1 MSHLQMSLR
10 AALAGAVL
18 SLAAVG
24 PLLSAQEAPAQ
35 AKESTGPTVLWQPTA
50 SSYTFGE
57 GSTERTVEQL
67 AIPLALVFP
76 IHRRFTMDFTTAV
89 AYTRVVHGDSTHSE
103 IYGATDSQ
111 LRANINILMDR
122 LVLTLGVNAPS
133 GQYYVDDTQAEA
145 ASRIGNDFIFFPISS
160 MGNGPAGTAGLA
172 AAVQVLG
179 VNLGVGGSLRKS
191 LEFTPYGS
199 GTGEVRYQPA
209 DETRFRVTA
218 ERALWFGS
226 TASVGMT
233 FSQFGEDEANAT
245 TYSTG
250 DRVIT
255 TAGWSLPLWRASL
268 VLSLWNLARGEGEQF
283 TGPAPDENIRNYAA
297 TLNLPLR
304 RWAFTPTIES
314 RKWHVDGDRAGTLLN
329 YGIAITIPAGR
340 NTILVPSFTTSSGTL
355 YSTSDASS
363 IPVTGWQG
371 SLLIRRR

>member
-1 MSHLQMSLR
+1 MIGAPMITRLAFAGIAIGM
-10 AALAGAVL
+10 ATALL
-18 SLAAVG
+18 
-24 PLLSAQEAPAQ
+24 PAQETPAAAP
-35 AKESTGPTVLWQPTA
+35 ERNGTTVLWQPTA

-67 AIPLALVFP
+67 AMPLALIFP

-133 GQYYVDDTQAEA
+133 GQYYVDDEQAEA
-145 ASRIGNDFIFFPISS
+145 ASRIGNDFVFFPISS

-172 AAVQVLG
+172 AAAQLFG
-179 VNLGVGGSLRKS
+179 FNLGLGGSLRKS
-191 LEFTPYGS
+191 MEFTPYGS
-199 GTGEVRYQPA
+199 GTGELRYQPA
-209 DETRFRVTA
+209 DETRLRVTA

-226 TASVGMT
+226 TASLGVT

-255 TAGWSLPLWRASL
+255 TAGFSLPVWKANLAL
-268 VLSLWNLARGEGEQF
+268 NLWNLARDAGEQLG
-283 TGPAPDENIRNYAA
+283 GPAPEENIRNYAA
-297 TLNLPLR
+297 VLNLPLR
-304 RWAFTPTIES
+304 RWAITPSVES
-314 RKWHVDGDRAGTLLN
+314 RKWEVDGDRAGTLLN
-329 YGIAITIPAGR
+329 YGIAITIPAGK
-340 NTILVPSFTTSSGTL
+340 NTVLVPSFTTSSGTI
-355 YSTSDASS
+355 YSLSDAST
-363 IPVTGWQG
+363 IPIAGWQG